1 MTAQFGGCSM
11 CRAICLLALLALSGL
26 AGAQAPAFPG
36 ATPQYKAWIAGQL
49 PGNPEGLAITRDGR
63 MYASLWQSGRVVE
76 IDPKGNVRT
85 IGFVPD
91 ETLGKAGITT
101 GAELGPD
108 GQLYVAYMW
117 HYTPE
122 EELDPKHL
130 GCRNSQD
137 VYTGVYRVDL
147 KTGVTTPFVTK
158 RDGWPGCFPDDIAF
172 DAQGNFYLTDLS
184 LSGIWKMTPKRNYE
198 LWSTDPL
205 LEWSESPYNG
215 FPEGANDLVMTSD
228 GKALIVVTDGNP
240 GIVKVPILPNGQAGR
255 ATLLA
260 RDLTMLDGV
269 ELDDRGN
276 IYVSEPYRN
285 EISVFSPDGSQRI
298 VVASADTAPI
308 DGPTSLVFRN
318 GTLCTANSGMTP
330 TTLHEP
336 RSVTCISGFRRPGAV
351 AR

>member
-1 MTAQFGGCSM
+1 MR
-11 CRAICLLALLALSGL
+11 RAICLLALLTGSSL

-36 ATPQYKAWIAGQL
+36 ATPAYKAWVAGHL
-49 PGNPEGLAITRDGR
+49 PGNPEGLAITRDGH
-63 MYASLWQSGRVVE
+63 MYATLWQSGRVVG

-147 KTGVTTPFVTK
+147 KSGVTTPFVTK

-184 LSGIWKMTPKRNYE
+184 LSGLWKMTPKRQYV

-215 FPEGANDLVMTSD
+215 FPEGANDLVITPD

-240 GIVKVPILPNGQAGR
+240 GIVKVPILPDGKAGK

-308 DGPTSLVFRN
+308 DGPTSLVYRN

-336 RSVTCISGFRRPGAV
+336 RSVTCISGFRRPGA
-351 AR
+351 AAQ